1 MSTAYGPDSQD
12 DDTEA
17 SAGGQGPR
25 PDNPYD
31 TQAPGPG
38 VPAPYPPPGWQG
50 ATAPPPP
57 GWQGAPAPPPPGWY
71 AATPAPG
78 WHPAPPPPPP
88 PPPQWY
94 GYGGQP
100 WPGGPGYSGP
110 GAPDRRQ
117 RRGRRR
123 VAIAAGIAAAA
134 LAAGGTVWATAGTTT
149 LSTAQIASQ
158 TDPGLVD
165 VISTLGYQHGTAEGT
180 GMVLTATGEVLTNN
194 HVVAGA
200 TSIQVRDVGNDQT
213 YSARVVGYSDG
224 DDVAVLQLSD
234 ASGLSTVRLGNS
246 SSVRV
251 GQDVVAI
258 GNAEGKE
265 GTPSVVTGTVTQLR
279 AAITASDEGSGNSE
293 QLTDMIQSDA
303 GIVPGDSGGPLLNA
317 SGQVIGMDTAAST
330 SNSPVG
336 TTAAET
342 TEAFSIPI
350 NKALAIADQIEA
362 GASSTTIHIGATAF
376 LGVEVSS
383 TTAGS
388 GYGQPGSGVTI
399 EGIVAGAA
407 AANAGLTAGDTIT
420 SIDGHDVT
428 SSSDLQATI
437 QLYHPGDKVTVG
449 WQDQYGQAHTTTVTL
464 TQGPTG

>member
-12 DDTEA
+12 ENTEA
-17 SAGGQGPR
+17 PAGGQGLR
-25 PDNPYD
+25 PDNTYD
-31 TQAPGPG
+31 AQAPGRG
-38 VPAPYPPPGWQG
+38 AAAPYPAPGWQG

-57 GWQGAPAPPPPGWY
+57 GWQGATAPPPPGWHAAAPPPPAPPPPGWY
-71 AATPAPG
+71 GYAA
-78 WHPAPPPPPP
+78 
-88 PPPQWY
+88 
-94 GYGGQP
+94 QP

-110 GAPDRRQ
+110 GAPDGRP
-117 RRGRRR
+117 RRR
-123 VAIAAGIAAAA
+123 RRRAAIVAGIAAAA
-134 LAAGGTVWATAGTTT
+134 LAAGGTVWATAGATT

-165 VISTLGYQHGTAEGT
+165 VISTLGYQHGTAAGT
-180 GMVLTATGEVLTNN
+180 GMVLTSTGEVLTNN

-200 TSIQVRDVGNDQT
+200 TSIQVRDVGNGKT
-213 YSARVVGYSDG
+213 YSAKVVGYSDG
-224 DDVAVLQLSD
+224 DDVAVLQLSG
-234 ASGLSTVRLGNS
+234 ASGLSTVKLGNS
-246 SSVRV
+246 SSVQV
-251 GQDVVAI
+251 GQHVVAI

-265 GTPSVVTGTVTQLR
+265 GTPSVVTGTVTQLG

-293 QLTDMIQSDA
+293 QLTDMIQSNA
-303 GIVPGDSGGPLLNA
+303 GIEPGDSGGPLLNA

-350 NKALAIADQIEA
+350 NKALSIADQIEA
-362 GASSTTIHIGATAF
+362 GASSTTVHIGATAF

-383 TTAGS
+383 STTG
-388 GYGQPGSGVTI
+388 GQPGGGVTI
-399 EGIVAGAA
+399 EGTVPGTAA
-407 AANAGLTAGDTIT
+407 ADAGLSAGDTIT

-449 WQDQYGQAHTTTVTL
+449 WQDQDGQTHSTTITL